1 MITSPFLID
10 HTNVSEAWCRT
21 LEHIIE
27 CPGNEITPLVISLT
41 EFNETPGFRS
51 ILDDHLQ
58 KNNKAKVHTVAE
70 TIFPESLYVLNG
82 YDRHK
87 FYQAFFDI
95 LPRIK
100 GIDASSNGRGTY
112 FERLIAFDGQDGK
125 INQLEMIITSLQD
138 RTIKRRS
145 KLQASIFDPTKDH
158 SDGPYQR
165 FPCLQHVT
173 FYRTP
178 NGKLIL
184 NSFYAIQYLY
194 ERAYGN
200 WLGLINLGKFVASE
214 IGTELERFTC
224 FIGVEKLDRLT
235 KTEGQDLLD
244 RITEKNNV

>member
-1 MITSPFLID
+1 MITSPYLVEDSNI
-10 HTNVSEAWCRT
+10 SEAWCRT
-21 LEHIIE
+21 LEHIID
-27 CPGNEITPLVISLT
+27 CPGYEITPLIVSLT
-41 EFNETPGFRS
+41 EFNEMPGFRS
-51 ILDDHLQ
+51 ALDAHLQ
-58 KNNKAKVHTVAE
+58 KNNKAKIHTVAE
-70 TIFPESLYVLNG
+70 TIFPESLYILNG
-82 YDRHK
+82 FDRHK
-87 FYQAFFDI
+87 FYQGFLEI

-100 GIDASSNGRGTY
+100 KIDASSNSRGTY
-112 FERLIAFDGQDGK
+112 FERLVAFDGPDGK

-173 FYRTP
+173 FYTTP
-178 NGKLIL
+178 NGRLII

-200 WLGLINLGKFVASE
+200 WLGLINLGKFVATQ

-224 FIGVEKLDRLT
+224 FIGVEKLDSL
-235 KTEGQDLLD
+235 KKWEGQEFLNT
-244 RITEKNNV
+244 IAKKNNV